1 MCVAEC
7 FGGLG
12 RVTHHK
18 DRVRMRQNH
27 RKEVDLALNAANHTE
42 SFTKISLGMSWRM
55 DERYKHLLRT
65 LAPSSHV
72 ILHDRNPARETVL
85 VSEPLKNAPGRMSL
99 LFGAILICRH
109 DRIDNAG
116 ERIQFWPKWGLLAHI
131 PRRHRKLHHLR
142 DRSRI
147 DTKTVRC
154 SSLANPFD
162 LNGVSNP
169 CVKFHCLHPSAPDPT
184 IKRLYLPHF

>member
-1 MCVAEC
+1 MGLQFTEHPRALAFAITEYAGDGDLCVVVKDRLRHPAEELECAHMCVAEC

-27 RKEVDLALNAANHTE
+27 RKEVDLALNAANHTQ

-99 LFGAILICRH
+99 LFGAILI
-109 DRIDNAG
+109 
-116 ERIQFWPKWGLLAHI
+116 
-131 PRRHRKLHHLR
+131 
-142 DRSRI
+142 
-147 DTKTVRC
+147 
-154 SSLANPFD
+154 
-162 LNGVSNP
+162 
-169 CVKFHCLHPSAPDPT
+169 
-184 IKRLYLPHF
+184 